1 MRRIGWDD
9 SQLIRDALIFT
20 TRTPDENINMAG
32 CDYHWGVGYPSAP
45 GTLPASATVEM
56 YHWLMVARGLS
67 RAGGSNLGIACLYA
81 FNALSNS
88 LGSAWRSRPSLQ
100 LSPA

>member
-32 CDYHWGVGYPSAP
+32 CDYCWGVGYPSVP
-45 GTLPASATVEM
+45 GTLPASATVEL
-56 YHWLMVARGLS
+56 YNWLLVARGNY
-67 RAGGSNLGIACLYA
+67 RNGGSNLGIASLA
-81 FNALSNS
+81 AGNALSRS
-88 LGSAWRSRPSLQ
+88 GSWRSRPSLQ

>member
-32 CDYHWGVGYPSAP
+32 CDYCWGVGYPSVP

-56 YHWLMVARGLS
+56 YHWLMVARGNN
-67 RAGGSNLGIACLYA
+67 RVTGSYLGIACLHA
-81 FNALSNS
+81 NGALSYS
-88 LGSAWRSRPSLQ
+88 TGTSWRSRPSLQ